1 MLVATLRVCKIEIM
15 TIVHFFDDYING
27 SLTKVMSGVLLN
39 TPCLYKG
46 VFNLDDAGG
55 VGAAGGDT
63 LADRLF
69 GFLC

>member
-1 MLVATLRVCKIEIM
+1 MLVAAVGVCKIEIM
-15 TIVHFFDDYING
+15 AIVHFFDDYING

-46 VFNLDDAGG
+46 VFNLDDTCG